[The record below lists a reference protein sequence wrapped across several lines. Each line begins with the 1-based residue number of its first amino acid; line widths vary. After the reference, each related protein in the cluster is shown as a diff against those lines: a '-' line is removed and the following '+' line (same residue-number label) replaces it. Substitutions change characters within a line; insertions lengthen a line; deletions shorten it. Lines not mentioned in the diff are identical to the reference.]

1 MILLKELFRV
11 DRVKPRNILMVAA
24 SAAADVVVVVV
35 VVVRTRFLS
44 NITI

>member
-35 VVVRTRFLS
+35 VVRTRFLS